1 MYFWEHGA
9 VNLSDMDTDNPV
21 VSLAKK
27 AYDEEFLST
36 LSTERLASLD
46 ELKRILKV
54 V

>member
-9 VNLSDMDTDNPV
+9 VNLSDMETDNPV

-27 AYDEEFLST
+27 AYDKEFLST
-36 LSTERLASLD
+36 LSTEKLTSLN
-46 ELKRILKV
+46 ELKRILRV